1 MEIRGLCWAPS
12 GTVFSS
18 PRPGSRGRC
27 CLLIQFDLVCSSC
40 PVLSPGG
47 APAVPVPP
55 YSGHEAQE
63 WLRKQSPWVRLP
75 QSGLQAPPP
84 DALSPFQHAF
94 EGKAFLPSQLQNS
107 LGGEDFSRGSSL
119 ERCEQ
124 KTARAQRHQQP
135 WASHITPSSLSLG
148 FLLIKWA
155 LLAHSHL
162 LCSRTQRQMR
172 GRCYPH
178 KGQWFLPTLF
188 YKIHYL
194 YF

>member
-1 MEIRGLCWAPS
+1 MHKKTG
-12 GTVFSS
+12 
-18 PRPGSRGRC
+18 
-27 CLLIQFDLVCSSC
+27 
-40 PVLSPGG
+40 
-47 APAVPVPP
+47 
-55 YSGHEAQE
+55 Y
-63 WLRKQSPWVRLP
+63 
-75 QSGLQAPPP
+75 
-84 DALSPFQHAF
+84 F

-124 KTARAQRHQQP
+124 KTARAQPHQQP

-194 YF
+194 YFWPHWICIVAPFPSCSSRDDSAVAHGLLAVVLLLLQLTGSRA